1 MISSKEMFYYI
12 LKGIDGIITPII
24 LLMTKI
30 IFIDS
35 SILVS
40 LGKMR
45 GLILLPFIECASV
58 PSIGKDVYFSE
69 LLTRKYVF
77 GKNVGIS
84 NFCKLFGPLKI
95 GDNVSMNY
103 NVQLRP
109 QTVIG
114 NNVDIGPNTLF
125 ITDTHELGNEK
136 KRAGK
141 HNIKKITVEDGCWIG
156 ANVII
161 IGEVTIGAGSVIGA
175 GSIIDT
181 NIKPN
186 TLVVGNRSNET
197 REIRKMN
204 FLKNSLLH

>member
-1 MISSKEMFYYI
+1 MIPLKEMFYYI
-12 LKGIDGIITPII
+12 IKGIDGIITPII

-35 SILVS
+35 PILVS

-45 GLILLPFIECASV
+45 GLILSPFIECTSI
-58 PSIGKDVYFSE
+58 PSIGKNVYFAE

-95 GDNVSMNY
+95 GDNVNMNY

-109 QTVIG
+109 ETVIG

-125 ITDTHELGNEK
+125 MTDTHELGNEK

-141 HNIKKITVEDGCWIG
+141 HKLRKIIIEDGCWIG

-161 IGEVTIGAGSVIGA
+161 IGEVTIGAGSIIGA
-175 GSIIDT
+175 GSVIDT
-181 NIKPN
+181 DIKPN
-186 TLVVGNRSNET
+186 TLVVSDRSKKT
-197 REIRKMN
+197 REMRKMS
-204 FLKNSLLH
+204 FLKKS